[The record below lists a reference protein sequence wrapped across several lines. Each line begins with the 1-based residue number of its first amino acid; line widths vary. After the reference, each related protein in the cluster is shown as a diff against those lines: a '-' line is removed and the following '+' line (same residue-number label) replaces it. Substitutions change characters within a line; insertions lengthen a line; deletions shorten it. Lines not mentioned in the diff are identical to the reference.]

1 MAKID
6 YNKYFVI
13 LLMLVILY
21 ISFLLIKP
29 FVGTVVMSII
39 IGYAFYPLY
48 KLLLRLLKRPNL
60 SAALMTV
67 LVIALLVVT
76 FAFIINA
83 LSTEITATYANVRG
97 KISTGNFGP
106 DCTDDTGLICTGF
119 NQITTYAADPE
130 VEGYLQDMLKAGTS
144 FITRRISNIALGI
157 PRFLVDIFLMFFIVF
172 YIFRDGKQVL
182 EKLETLLPYKKSHQ
196 KRIMKRLNKVF
207 YAIVYV
213 YLFAALVQG
222 FLGGLGFLLFGISN
236 PILWGIIM
244 TLFSLL
250 PIGSVVIWGP
260 AAVILIIQGVVQNT
274 NSLIVKGLLLIVYGI
289 IIVGFADNVLRLKI
303 IGGKA
308 HIHSVLIILG
318 VLGGLALFGFIGT
331 IIGPLI
337 LGLLI
342 TLIEIYE
349 LER

>member
-1 MAKID
+1 
-6 YNKYFVI
+6 
-13 LLMLVILY
+13 
-21 ISFLLIKP
+21 
-29 FVGTVVMSII
+29 
-39 IGYAFYPLY
+39 
-48 KLLLRLLKRPNL
+48 
-60 SAALMTV
+60 
-67 LVIALLVVT
+67 
-76 FAFIINA
+76 